1 MLARKAD
8 PKKLLV
14 SVLLIALVCS
24 PVISMAL
31 ATPDDGSAQAPDSSA
46 ITDVGQALY
55 ASEDNVA
62 TSSNDDPMLIQPR
75 EENSTTNGDSS
86 AVPTESGDS
95 VDENSLIAT
104 QTGLDSTA
112 AIVLAVCLGVVA
124 VLGASVVVL
133 RRRRK

>member
-1 MLARKAD
+1 MLARKVDA
-8 PKKLLV
+8 KKLLV

-31 ATPDDGSAQAPDSSA
+31 ATPDDGNAQAPDSSA
-46 ITDVGQALY
+46 ITDVGQVLY
-55 ASEDNVA
+55 ASEDNIA

-124 VLGASVVVL
+124 VIGASVVVL
-133 RRRRK
+133 RRGRK